1 MELIPAACP
10 TLDTPP
16 PYLAHSMLLKAQD
29 ICGFSFLALILTKL
43 LYSMLLK
50 AQDIC
55 GLSFLALRHALV
67 QFSKGYEV

>member
-29 ICGFSFLALILTKL
+29 ICG
-43 LYSMLLK
+43 
-50 AQDIC
+50 
-55 GLSFLALRHALV
+55 LSFLALRHDLV
-67 QFSKGYEV
+67 QFSKSYEV